1 MARSWLFVALACLLA
16 GLSCD
21 RTTAPGSTATLMIV
35 ADVSGTGVATVVVE
49 VTAADIPAPLVFN
62 ITPITGGVAAGAITV
77 PSGSNRT
84 VSLRAYDAGGVET
97 HVGTVTLTIQPGSN
111 PTLAV
116 TLRPLTGGV
125 PITVTLGSVTVA
137 VLPTSLTLAPGD
149 TARLTASI
157 TDWDGTPVLST
168 LAWAT
173 LGPGVATVD
182 GGGLVRGVGPG
193 TTKVSG
199 TYNGA
204 TGTAT
209 VSVGP

>member
-1 MARSWLFVALACLLA
+1 MARSWLLVALVCLVA
-16 GLSCD
+16 AASCD
-21 RTTAPGSTATLMIV
+21 RATAPGGTATLMIV

-49 VTAADIPAPLVFN
+49 VTAADIPTPLVFN

-97 HVGTVTLTIQPGSN
+97 HVGAVTLTIQPGSN
-111 PTLAV
+111 PTLSV

-157 TDWDGTPVLST
+157 TDWDGTLVLST

-193 TTKVSG
+193 TTKLSA